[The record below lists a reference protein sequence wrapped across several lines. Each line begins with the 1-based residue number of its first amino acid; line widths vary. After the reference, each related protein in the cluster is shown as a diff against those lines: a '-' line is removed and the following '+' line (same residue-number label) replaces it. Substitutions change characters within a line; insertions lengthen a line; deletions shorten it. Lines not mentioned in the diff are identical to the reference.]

1 MRGVDLV
8 RRILGQWE
16 ENQKQL
22 RTVLERHIEDL
33 KQSTDWAKAA
43 FEGFDNSPVEDNEMI
58 VMVAVEWQGRQ
69 KLLDEMLGQLEERR
83 RERQEEL
90 ISILAERIEA
100 WKVRASRDK

>member
-8 RRILGQWE
+8 RRILDQWE

-22 RTVLERHIEDL
+22 RIMLERHIEDL
-33 KQSTDWAKAA
+33 KQSAEWAKAA
-43 FEGFDNSPVEDNEMI
+43 FEGFDSSPVEDNEII

-90 ISILAERIEA
+90 IKVLEERIEA
-100 WKVRASRDK
+100 WKGRARADE

>member
-8 RRILGQWE
+8 RRILDQWE

-33 KQSTDWAKAA
+33 KQSTEWAKAA
-43 FEGFDNSPVEDNEMI
+43 FEGFDSSPVEDNEII

-90 ISILAERIEA
+90 IKVLAERIES
-100 WKVRASRDK
+100 WKKRSHADK